1 MAIRLT
7 DEEWLKTIYE
17 ANSFEDTLKE
27 FCSLKGINDKTF
39 YSKRKLLHQEIG
51 NGEIG
56 IRP

>member
-1 MAIRLT
+1 MI
-7 DEEWLKTIYE
+7 KKIHE
-17 ANSFEDTLKE
+17 ADSFEDTLKE